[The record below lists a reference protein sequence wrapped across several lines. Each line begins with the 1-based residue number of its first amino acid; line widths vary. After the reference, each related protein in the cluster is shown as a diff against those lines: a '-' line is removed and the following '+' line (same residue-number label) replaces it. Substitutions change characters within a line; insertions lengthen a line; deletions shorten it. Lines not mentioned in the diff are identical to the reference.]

1 MSDVDYRD
9 PKEAAQK
16 RPALPR
22 FHTVATKM
30 EFKSTQAG
38 RPIFEDREFVEIII
52 PGQRNSMA
60 VEPVNEEH
68 KGRWPREYAAFKLGM
83 ELPSNGTPL
92 ATWPHP
98 QMTKS
103 MVENLAFFNVRTV
116 EDVAGLNDAHLQNI
130 GMGAYELRKAAQ
142 TFLDVAKNGMAPL
155 SRMLA
160 NAERLEAEN
169 VRLMQS
175 LLAAKEEIAALEAKV
190 ETLKELSRHE

>member
-9 PKEAAQK
+9 PKEMAQK

-30 EFKSTQAG
+30 EFKSTEAG
-38 RPIFEDREFVEIII
+38 RPIFEDREYVEIII

-60 VEPVNEEH
+60 VEPVSDEH
-68 KGRWPREYAAFKLGM
+68 KSRWPREYAAFKLGM
-83 ELPSNGTPL
+83 ELPTTGTPL

-98 QMTKS
+98 QVTKS
-103 MVENLAFFNVRTV
+103 MVENLAYLNIRTV
-116 EDVAGLNDAHLQNI
+116 EDMAGLNDANLQNV

-142 TFLDVAKNGMAPL
+142 TFLDIAKNGMGPL

-160 NAERLEAEN
+160 NGERLEAEN
-169 VRLMQS
+169 VRLMQQ
-175 LLAAKEEIAALEAKV
+175 LVAANEEIAMLKIKV
-190 ETLKELSRHE
+190 EALRDARS